1 MLVKSVPYYCEW
13 KRAFVKFDNNIRLSG
28 YSLLSESVASGGMY
42 LSLYAL
48 HLSK

>member
-1 MLVKSVPYYCEW
+1 MVKSVPYYCEW
-13 KRAFVKFDNNIRLSG
+13 KRAFVKFDSNIRLSG
-28 YSLLSESVASGGMY
+28 YSLLRESVASGGMY